1 VLAAAAGF
9 RRGVEG
15 MATATLTEQVETPQG
30 LIERPVRVDIPVLV
44 SFSSESFAV
53 HDFTLNLSEGGIFI
67 PTDKMCPVGTRGT
80 LKFRSSQYEDPMIVI
95 AEVVRTVEPDEEQP
109 AKQCGLG
116 LKFLEVSDAQL
127 KKLREMVEGV
137 RSGTVVETIRKSLME
152 STRTLAQE
160 LRSRPT
166 DQKMMLALN
175 ANSKEID
182 ALVRDATPSVLLRL
196 LENPRLTHGHV
207 VTMLRSPKLTT
218 RVLSTIKAKGRFLTS
233 AEARFLFCTHLNTN
247 LGEAMEQLRLLPTER
262 LRKVFA
268 HPQVKSQIRVR
279 AQELTR
285 PRGGPGVRRR

>member
-1 VLAAAAGF
+1 
-9 RRGVEG
+9 
-15 MATATLTEQVETPQG
+15 
-30 LIERPVRVDIPVLV
+30 V

-67 PTDKMCPVGTRGT
+67 PTEKMCPVGTRGT
-80 LKFRSSQYEDPMIVI
+80 LKFRSSQYEDPMLMI

-116 LKFLEVSDAQL
+116 LRFLEVSDAQL
-127 KKLREMVEGV
+127 TKLREIVEGV
-137 RSGTVVETIRKSLME
+137 RSGTVVDTIRKSLTD
-152 STRTLAQE
+152 SSRTLAQE

-175 ANSKEID
+175 ANNKEID
-182 ALVRDATPSVLLRL
+182 ALVRDAAPSVLLRL
-196 LENPRLTHGHV
+196 LENPRLTQGHV

-233 AEARFLFCTHLNTN
+233 AEARFLFCTHLNTS
-247 LGEAMEQLRLLPTER
+247 LGEAMEQLRLLPTDR

-268 HPQVKSQIRVR
+268 NPQVKSQLRVR

-285 PRGGPGVRRR
+285 PRGGPGARRR

>member
-1 VLAAAAGF
+1 
-9 RRGVEG
+9 
-15 MATATLTEQVETPQG
+15 MATATLTEQVETPRG

-67 PTDKMCPVGTRGT
+67 PTENTCPVGTRGT
-80 LKFRSSQYEDPMIVI
+80 LKFRSSQYEDPMLVI
-95 AEVVRTVEPDEEQP
+95 AEVVRSIEPDEEQP

-116 LKFLEVSDAQL
+116 LRFLEVSDDQL
-127 KKLREMVEGV
+127 KKLREIVDGV
-137 RSGTVVETIRKSLME
+137 RSGTVVETIRKSLQD

-175 ANSKEID
+175 ANNKEID
-182 ALVRDATPSVLLRL
+182 ALVRDAAPSVLLRL
-196 LENPRLTHGHV
+196 LENPRLTQGHV

-247 LGEAMEQLRLLPTER
+247 LGEAMEQLRLLPTDR

-268 HPQVKSQIRVR
+268 NPQVKSPLRVR

-285 PRGGPGVRRR
+285 PRGGPGAHRR

>member
-1 VLAAAAGF
+1 
-9 RRGVEG
+9 

-44 SFSSESFAV
+44 SFSAESFAV

-67 PTDKMCPVGTRGT
+67 PTEKTCPVGTRGT
-80 LKFRSSQYEDPMIVI
+80 LKFRSSQYEEPMLVI
-95 AEVVRTVEPDEEQP
+95 AEVVRSVEPDEEQP
-109 AKQCGLG
+109 AKRCGLG
-116 LKFLEVSDAQL
+116 LKFLEVSDDQL
-127 KKLREMVEGV
+127 KKLREIVEGV
-137 RSGTVVETIRKSLME
+137 RSGTVVETIRKSLQD
-152 STRTLAQE
+152 STRTLSQE

-175 ANSKEID
+175 ANNKEID
-182 ALVRDATPSVLLRL
+182 ALVRDGAPSVLLRL
-196 LENPRLTHGHV
+196 LENPRLTQGHV

-268 HPQVKSQIRVR
+268 NPQVKSQIRVR

-285 PRGGPGVRRR
+285 PRGGPGARRR